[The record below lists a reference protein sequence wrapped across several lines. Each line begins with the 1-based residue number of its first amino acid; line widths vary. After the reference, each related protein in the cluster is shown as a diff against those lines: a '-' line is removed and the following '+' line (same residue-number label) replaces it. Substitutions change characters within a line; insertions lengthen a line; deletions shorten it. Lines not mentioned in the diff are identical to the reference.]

1 MLLRKRAEEIN
12 KRLQDELGEVE
23 SRRRE
28 IFLKKEKLGEEDF
41 FYEKFGYSYD
51 WVMVFGIEE
60 EDPDVEFEMDERKIK
75 IKQKEWSEKLHVD
88 MDFSKFFS
96 MKTIVDRTASYTRYG
111 RLVHM
116 PALGPTGR
124 LARWNGPMT
133 LSARRTAASACR
145 RALC

>member
-96 MKTIVDRTASYTRYG
+96 MKTIVDR
-111 RLVHM
+111 LN
-116 PALGPTGR
+116 
-124 LARWNGPMT
+124 LAGLETKLFYSVQRDEVCKSPSWFFILLTSSPN
-133 LSARRTAASACR
+133 SK
-145 RALC
+145 

>member
-1 MLLRKRAEEIN
+1 LLLRKRAEEIN

-96 MKTIVDRTASYTRYG
+96 MKTIVDR
-111 RLVHM
+111 LN
-116 PALGPTGR
+116 
-124 LARWNGPMT
+124 LAGLETKLFYSVQRDEVCKSPSWLFIHLPSSPN
-133 LSARRTAASACR
+133 SK
-145 RALC
+145 

>member
-1 MLLRKRAEEIN
+1 LLLRKRAEEIN

-96 MKTIVDRTASYTRYG
+96 MKTIVDR
-111 RLVHM
+111 LN
-116 PALGPTGR
+116 
-124 LARWNGPMT
+124 LAGLETKLFYSVQRDEVCKSPSWFFILLPSSPN
-133 LSARRTAASACR
+133 SK
-145 RALC
+145 

>member
-96 MKTIVDRTASYTRYG
+96 MKTIVDR
-111 RLVHM
+111 LN
-116 PALGPTGR
+116 
-124 LARWNGPMT
+124 LAGLETKLFYSVQRDEVCKSPSWFFILLPSSPNFK
-133 LSARRTAASACR
+133 
-145 RALC
+145 